1 MTLLER
7 LLHGLLRSDVKLS
20 EVKVELS
27 PETRAPSPLPRKLT
41 DALPLSWSRKDAPLA
56 RRFEEA
62 LREARGEPIVA
73 LAADSV
79 VDARVIEHLLGIRGS
94 YAFISG
100 EGEERS
106 AALRLECEV
115 PAAGAR
121 DLLALANAA
130 LGAGLA
136 EDFAKSDFDSYI
148 ADLRRALPPY
158 LFRVSDAS
166 SRDRAEH
173 FLFWSNYKGS
183 TDFLTKYVYPPLV
196 WRMVRPLARW
206 RVHPNW
212 VTAVSWLGALG
223 AVPLFGA
230 GVWVPGLALAYV
242 MSVLDSVD
250 GKLARLS
257 FTHSKFGTFFD
268 HGLDIIHPP
277 IWYMA
282 WAWCLGAGDPA
293 SAPFRASLWL
303 LGVYCA
309 DRICTGLFRSRTG
322 RSIHGYTPLDEKL
335 RTFLSR
341 RNVNLALF
349 TVALLVDWL
358 TPGPSHAVALITFY
372 AIVAWQILCFLWH
385 VERLVQYWSPAAKRS
400 PRDRQASA

>member
-7 LLHGLLRSDVKLS
+7 LLCGLLRSGTELS
-20 EVKVELS
+20 EVRIELPAAARS
-27 PETRAPSPLPRKLT
+27 PWPLPRKLT
-41 DALPLSWSRKDAPLA
+41 DALPLSWSQRDAPLA
-56 RRFEEA
+56 DRFERA
-62 LREARGEPIVA
+62 LGEARGQPLVA

-79 VDARVIEHLLGIRGS
+79 LDARVIEHLLGTRGS
-94 YAFISG
+94 FAFIGG
-100 EGEERS
+100 EGEQRG

-115 PAAGAR
+115 PVAEAG
-121 DLLALANAA
+121 DLLALAEAA
-130 LGAGLA
+130 LGAGLV
-136 EDFAKSDFDSYI
+136 EDFAKSGFDGYI
-148 ADLRRALPPY
+148 ADLRRELPPY
-158 LFRVSDAS
+158 LLRVSDAP

-196 WRMVRPLARW
+196 WRTVRPLARW

-212 VTAVSWLGALG
+212 VTGVSWLGAFG
-223 AVPLFGA
+223 AVPLFA
-230 GVWVPGLALAYV
+230 ACAWLPGLALAYL

-282 WAWCLGAGDPA
+282 WAWCLGGGDPA

-303 LGVYCA
+303 LGIYSA
-309 DRICTGLFRSRTG
+309 DRICTGLFRSHTG
-322 RSIHGYTPLDEKL
+322 RSIHGYTPVDEKL

-349 TVALLVDWL
+349 TAALLVDWL
-358 TPGPSHAVALITFY
+358 IPGPGHGVALVAFY
-372 AIVAWQILCFLWH
+372 AIVVWQVLCFLWH
-385 VERLVQYWSPAAKRS
+385 VERLVQYWSPTHQRS
-400 PRDRQASA
+400 S

>member
-7 LLHGLLRSDVKLS
+7 LLCSLLRSSAELS
-20 EVKVELS
+20 EVRIELAPDARS
-27 PETRAPSPLPRKLT
+27 PWPLPRRLL
-41 DALPLSWSRKDAPLA
+41 DALPLSWSQADVPLA
-56 RRFEEA
+56 SRFERA
-62 LREARGEPIVA
+62 MREARGEPLVA
-73 LAADSV
+73 FAADCV
-79 VDARVIEHLLGIRGS
+79 VDARVVAHLLGAPGS
-94 YAFISG
+94 FAFIGG
-100 EGEERS
+100 EGAQRC

-115 PAAGAR
+115 PTDGAA
-121 DLLALANAA
+121 DLLALAEAA
-130 LGAGLA
+130 LASGRV
-136 EDFAKSDFDSYI
+136 EDFASSGFDDYI

-158 LFRVSDAS
+158 LFRVYDAA
-166 SRDRAEH
+166 SRERAEH

-196 WRMVRPLARW
+196 WRAVRPLARW

-212 VTAVSWLGALG
+212 VTGVSWLAAFG
-223 AVPLFGA
+223 AVPLFA
-230 GVWVPGLALAYV
+230 ACAWPSGLALAYV

-268 HGLDIIHPP
+268 HGLDIVHPP

-282 WAWCLGAGDPA
+282 WAWCLGGGDPA

-303 LGVYCA
+303 LGVYSA
-309 DRICTGLFRSRTG
+309 DRVFTGLFRSRTG

-341 RNVNLALF
+341 RNVNLAF
-349 TVALLVDWL
+349 ITVALLVDWL
-358 TPGPSHAVALITFY
+358 IPGPGYDVARIAFY
-372 AIVAWQILCFLWH
+372 AIVTWQVLCFLWH
-385 VERLVQYWSPAAKRS
+385 VARLVQYWNPSVERS
-400 PRDRQASA
+400 P

>member
-7 LLHGLLRSDVKLS
+7 LLHGLLRSGAALS
-20 EVKVELS
+20 EVRIELPPVARS
-27 PETRAPSPLPRKLT
+27 PRSLPKRLT
-41 DALPLSWSRKDAPLA
+41 DALPLVWSQRDAPLA
-56 RRFEEA
+56 SRFEQMM
-62 LREARGEPIVA
+62 REARGEPLVA
-73 LAADSV
+73 FAADSV
-79 VDARVIEHLLGIRGS
+79 VDARVVAHLLGSRGS
-94 YAFISG
+94 FAFIGG
-100 EGEERS
+100 EGAQRS
-106 AALRLECEV
+106 AALRLECEA
-115 PAAGAR
+115 PAAGAG
-121 DLLALANAA
+121 DLLALAEAA
-130 LGAGLA
+130 LESGRV
-136 EDFAKSDFDSYI
+136 EDFARSGFDDYI

-158 LFRVSDAS
+158 LFRVPDAP

-196 WRMVRPLARW
+196 WRAVRPLARW

-212 VTAVSWLGALG
+212 VTGVSWLAAFG
-223 AVPLFGA
+223 AVPLFA
-230 GVWVPGLALAYV
+230 ACAWLPGLALAYI

-268 HGLDIIHPP
+268 HGLDIVHPP

-282 WAWCLGAGDPA
+282 WAWCLGSGDPA

-303 LGVYCA
+303 LGVYSA

-341 RNVNLALF
+341 RNVNLAF
-349 TVALLVDWL
+349 ITGALLIDWL
-358 TPGPSHAVALITFY
+358 IPGSGHPVTLVTFY
-372 AIVAWQILCFLWH
+372 AIVAWQVLCFLWH
-385 VERLVQYWSPAAKRS
+385 VERLVQYWNPAAQRS
-400 PRDRQASA
+400 P